1 MCLRGENSSPRIIK
15 LGGDSQYVTTPV
27 NTTGES
33 INCFKLS
40 GNQIDNMYQE
50 SFPDTIQVEV
60 DQVEDQADK

>member
-1 MCLRGENSSPRIIK
+1 M
-15 LGGDSQYVTTPV
+15 GGDSQYVTAPV

-40 GNQIDNMYQE
+40 GNQIDNVYQE
-50 SFPDTIQVEV
+50 SFPDTILVEV